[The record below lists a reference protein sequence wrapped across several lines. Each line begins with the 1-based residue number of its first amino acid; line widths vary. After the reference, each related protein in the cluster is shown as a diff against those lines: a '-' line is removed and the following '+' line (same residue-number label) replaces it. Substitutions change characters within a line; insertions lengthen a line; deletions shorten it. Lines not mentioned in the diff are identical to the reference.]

1 MSDLNENK
9 GDDVVTIP
17 EKKKRGRKPKP
28 KPEVIEPHT
37 PKKRGRKPKG
47 GKIVINALDKSK
59 DSEYVT
65 ENVILHLKCNSDDI
79 NNGSLNDIGTIE
91 DNNLSFQ
98 VIDDQNDEEPE
109 PTGQSVSETTETD
122 PPIIS
127 HNIHEDLKK
136 TEMLQPNKHISEKLI
151 ELQKNFYFNDIQ
163 TNNSACFW
171 CTCGFDHTSV
181 QIPKHKL
188 NDQYSV
194 YGCFCSPECAVAYL
208 MNESIDSSQ
217 KYERYQLLNY
227 LYSNIYN
234 HVTNIKPAP
243 DPRYF
248 LDKYMGNLTIDEY
261 RQLLSQDR
269 LFMVVDKPIT
279 RILPE
284 IYEETDLKSSQF
296 ETGYNKTSFQ
306 VKKTSVKPSTAKKNF
321 FST

>member
-1 MSDLNENK
+1 MSDSNENTTN
-9 GDDVVTIP
+9 DVVPVP

-28 KPEVIEPHT
+28 KPENLEPHV

-47 GKIVINALDKSK
+47 GKIVVNPLDKSK
-59 DSEYVT
+59 ESEYIT
-65 ENVILHLKCNSDDI
+65 ENVILHLKCNSDDL
-79 NNGSLNDIGTIE
+79 NNNSTNNIGTIDDE
-91 DNNLSFQ
+91 NLSFQ
-98 VIDDQNDEEPE
+98 LIDESNDVNADSSITLEGIAD
-109 PTGQSVSETTETD
+109 T
-122 PPIIS
+122 PIIS
-127 HNIHEDLKK
+127 HNIHEDIKK
-136 TEMLQPNKHISEKLI
+136 NDVTQTNKQISEKLI

-234 HVTNIKPAP
+234 NITSIKPAP

-248 LDKYMGNLTIDEY
+248 LDKYMGNLTITEY

-284 IYEETDLKSSQF
+284 IYEETDLKGSQF
-296 ETGYNKTSFQ
+296 ETTTYNKTSFQ
-306 VKKTSVKPSTAKKNF
+306 VKKTSTKSSSTKKNF

>member
-1 MSDLNENK
+1 MSDLNEATDN
-9 GDDVVTIP
+9 DVVIVP

-28 KPEVIEPHT
+28 KPENIEPHV

-47 GKIVINALDKSK
+47 GKIVINPLDKSK
-59 DSEYVT
+59 DSEYIT

-79 NNGSLNDIGTIE
+79 NNGSSNDIGTIE
-91 DNNLSFQ
+91 DDNLSFQ
-98 VIDDQNDEEPE
+98 VID
-109 PTGQSVSETTETD
+109 ETTDVKQEESYQLMTATTD
-122 PPIIS
+122 TELPIIS
-127 HNIHEDLKK
+127 HNIQEDLKK
-136 TEMLQPNKHISEKLI
+136 TEAFQPNKHISEKLV

-208 MNESIDSSQ
+208 MSESIDTSQ

-248 LDKYMGNLTIDEY
+248 LDKYMGNLSIDEY
-261 RQLLSQDR
+261 RKLLSQDR

-284 IYEETDLKSSQF
+284 IYEETDLKGSQF

-306 VKKTSVKPSTAKKNF
+306 VKKTSAKPSTTKKNF
-321 FST
+321 FSA